1 MSENFLYPIGAAF
14 AVSLCSIIGIFSLFI
29 KDKLLNKIIFLLVAF
44 SAGAMMGGAFLHLL
58 PEAVE
63 LLPGLFPFLIV
74 LMGFFTFFLIERI
87 LHWRHCHSG
96 KECHVHSFGYL
107 NVFGDGIHNFIDG
120 LILAASFAV
129 DVRLGFA
136 TTLAIIVHEIP
147 QEMGD
152 FGVLIYAGFNKIKAL
167 ILNYISASTVI
178 LGALV
183 GGLFGNIESFTAY
196 LLPFAAGGFIYI
208 STTDLIPELKKET
221 KLHKT
226 VISLALFLA
235 GIGMMYLLK
244 TISEV

>member
-1 MSENFLYPIGAAF
+1 MNISFLYTICAAF
-14 AVSLCSIIGIFSLFI
+14 AISLISIIGIFALFI
-29 KDKLLNKIIFLLVAF
+29 KEKLLDKIIFLLVAF

-63 LLPGLFPFLIV
+63 LLPNLLPFLIV
-74 LMGFFTFFLIERI
+74 LAGFFVFFLIERL

-96 KECHVHSFGYL
+96 RECNVHSFGYL

-129 DVRLGFA
+129 DVRLGLA

-152 FGVLIYAGFNKIKAL
+152 FGVLIYAGFNKIKSL

-183 GGLFGNIESFTAY
+183 GCLFGNIESFTAY

-221 KLHKT
+221 KIQKT
-226 VISLALFLA
+226 VISLILFLA

-244 TISEV
+244 SISEV